1 MVCVCVVTR
10 YQHFRW
16 ENTNTESKHQHW
28 YLKWTDTQNELN
40 SFFLILLSVTDLSTR
55 HGKIYNTAKLSLHLL
70 GFLRDP
76 YIGGLAIC
84 TDMPIK
90 KKRLGNIS
98 WYHCTIQKAS
108 WTAECCWQCG
118 ISSHSQSLSALHSKQ
133 NKECN
138 HQAEKTH
145 GFRQSKTQDGVG
157 EQLLLQRGVPV
168 ERREEQL
175 STNIR

>member
-1 MVCVCVVTR
+1 MVCVCGHKVPTF
-10 YQHFRW
+10 QMG
-16 ENTNTESKHQHW
+16 KHQHW
-28 YLKWTDTQNELN
+28 VKTPTLIFEMNRYTKWIELLL
-40 SFFLILLSVTDLSTR
+40 LILLSVTDLSTR

-98 WYHCTIQKAS
+98 WYRCTIQKAS